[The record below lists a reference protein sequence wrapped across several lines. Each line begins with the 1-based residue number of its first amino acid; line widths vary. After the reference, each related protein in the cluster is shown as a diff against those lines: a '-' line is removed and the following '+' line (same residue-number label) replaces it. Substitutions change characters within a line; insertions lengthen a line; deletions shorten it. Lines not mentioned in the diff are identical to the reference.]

1 MVNYENSRFSGNN
14 LSLRYF
20 SYLKYLD
27 DQFIFIK
34 KLRAEIES
42 RLIIRLYPFNYGWN
56 TKERFKEFKS
66 DIIFDNSKN
75 IDNSLK
81 KSRICYINL
90 NSTVFLETLNYN
102 FPTVIFFNLKQDL
115 IRKEAMPY
123 FNVLK
128 KAQIFFD
135 NEELAA
141 AHINKVWN
149 NVDQWWYSKTVQNSV
164 NIFCNKYSKRGSGQ
178 VSALFNFFS
187 NLK

>member
-1 MVNYENSRFSGNN
+1 M
-14 LSLRYF
+14 
-20 SYLKYLD
+20 
-27 DQFIFIK
+27 
-34 KLRAEIES
+34 
-42 RLIIRLYPFNYGWN
+42 YPFNYGWN

-66 DIIFDNSKN
+66 DIIFDNNKN

-81 KSRICYINL
+81 KSRICYINF

-102 FPTVIFFNLKQDL
+102 FPTVLFFNLKQDP

-149 NVDQWWYSKTVQNSV
+149 NVDQWWYSKIVQNSV
-164 NIFCNKYSKRGSGQ
+164 NIFCNKYSKRS
-178 VSALFNFFS
+178 SSPISLLFNLFKSF
-187 NLK
+187 